1 MTNKEFCYWLQGYF
15 EISNISTL
23 TQKKVAL
30 INQTLNKIDEPLG
43 EFTQWLFNVNQFLIE
58 ENYKQSFLDFFIL
71 HIKHELNE
79 LFMHVIDQHAT

>member
-23 TQKKVAL
+23 TQEKVAL
-30 INQTLNKIDEPLG
+30 INQTLNKIHEPLG
-43 EFTQWLFNVNQFLIE
+43 EFTQWLFSVNQFLIE
-58 ENYKQSFLDFFIL
+58 ENKQSFLDFFIL
-71 HIKHELNE
+71 QIKHELNE